1 MAIPVFSKNLADT
14 FKILHLNRP
23 ESLEK
28 ILYIYCYARVTEPGV
43 MSLSIEH
50 TCQCY

>member
-28 ILYIYCYARVTEPGV
+28 YCTFIAMHVLPSQE
-43 MSLSIEH
+43 
-50 TCQCY
+50 